1 MARRKTV
8 VKSIDEQI
16 NELTLEIEQ
25 KKEQLK
31 QLKDKKQN
39 DEKEKLYEAMTKMNL
54 NVEDA
59 VKRIIEEQKSQQ
71 HMGSY
76 VCC

>member
-16 NELTLEIEQ
+16 NELTMEIE
-25 KKEQLK
+25 KKQEQLK

-59 VKRIIEEQKSQQ
+59 IKRIIEE
-71 HMGSY
+71 
-76 VCC
+76 

>member
-39 DEKEKLYEAMTKMNL
+39 DKKEKLYEAMTKMNL

-59 VKRIIEEQKSQQ
+59 VKRIIEE
-71 HMGSY
+71 
-76 VCC
+76 

>member
-16 NELTLEIEQ
+16 NELTMEIEQ
-25 KKEQLK
+25 KQEQLK

-59 VKRIIEEQKSQQ
+59 IKRIIEE
-71 HMGSY
+71 
-76 VCC
+76 

>member
-1 MARRKTV
+1 MARRKIV
-8 VKSIDEQI
+8 VKSIDEKI

-39 DEKEKLYEAMTKMNL
+39 DEKEKLYEAMIKMNL

-59 VKRIIEEQKSQQ
+59 VRRIIEE
-71 HMGSY
+71 
-76 VCC
+76 

>member
-31 QLKDKKQN
+31 
-39 DEKEKLYEAMTKMNL
+39 
-54 NVEDA
+54 
-59 VKRIIEEQKSQQ
+59 
-71 HMGSY
+71 
-76 VCC
+76 

>member
-59 VKRIIEEQKSQQ
+59 VKRIIEE
-71 HMGSY
+71 
-76 VCC
+76 

>member
-1 MARRKTV
+1 M
-8 VKSIDEQI
+8 
-16 NELTLEIEQ
+16 TLEIEQ

-59 VKRIIEEQKSQQ
+59 VKRIIEE
-71 HMGSY
+71 
-76 VCC
+76 

>member
-25 KKEQLK
+25 RKEQLK

-59 VKRIIEEQKSQQ
+59 VKRIIEE
-71 HMGSY
+71 
-76 VCC
+76 